1 LSFCAFFQ
9 IQIIEK
15 HFSVIK
21 TQFSQLIIFKI
32 IITASL
38 LSMEVP
44 SMSQQMNIG
53 QFVAAEIIILLVIN
67 SVEKIVI
74 GLETLYDVLTS
85 VEK

>member
-1 LSFCAFFQ
+1 MLVSDYLNYR
-9 IQIIEK
+9 EK

-21 TQFSQLIIFKI
+21 TQFSQLIIKI

-44 SMSQQMNIG
+44 STVPTNEYRTICCCRNHYFISNQ
-53 QFVAAEIIILLVIN
+53 
-67 SVEKIVI
+67 SVEKNRI